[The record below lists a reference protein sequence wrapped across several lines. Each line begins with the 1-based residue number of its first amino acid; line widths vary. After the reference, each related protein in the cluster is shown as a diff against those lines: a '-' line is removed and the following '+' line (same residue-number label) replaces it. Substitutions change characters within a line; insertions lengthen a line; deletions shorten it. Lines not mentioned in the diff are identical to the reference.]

1 MKKCVG
7 DPASVVLLESVDVKD
22 RVSYEDVPVEFLD
35 RKVRRFRN
43 KDFASVKVFWRNQ
56 SVEGTTWEA
65 QPAMKAKNSHLF
77 PSNST
82 LA

>member
-1 MKKCVG
+1 MG
-7 DPASVVLLESVDVKD
+7 DPAFVVPLKSVVVKD
-22 RVSYEDVPVEFLD
+22 SFSYEDVPVEFLD
-35 RKVRRFRN
+35 WKVRRFRN

-65 QPAMKAKNSHLF
+65 QAAMKAKNSHLF